1 MDSGVHMTG
10 PVVTWQNP
18 VVIPHHCLCVCQS
31 HRVIKK
37 DDING
42 VLLLQSLRMESKD
55 FWILFPHGLHHGQMS
70 AVVTGNSSFS
80 DTVSFRD
87 RCCAISLGSVYKA
100 AGTRWRQ
107 GRESSTSQR
116 NQQHG
121 SSCDWG
127 TTSDR
132 HLLCSPSALIFGSPS
147 CWTLVACSSFQPG
160 RKHRT
165 TGHHHRR

>member
-37 DDING
+37 DDINV

-55 FWILFPHGLHHGQMS
+55 FWILFPHRLHHGQMS

-107 GRESSTSQR
+107 GRETVQ
-116 NQQHG
+116 
-121 SSCDWG
+121 
-127 TTSDR
+127 
-132 HLLCSPSALIFGSPS
+132 
-147 CWTLVACSSFQPG
+147 
-160 RKHRT
+160 
-165 TGHHHRR
+165 HHREISNTAAAVTEGRPQTVIFSAHLQLWYLVLPRAELS